1 MDQKISLLK
10 YVLVAALGFGL
21 GGFLWGLFLYSR
33 FPKLEY
39 PLHYIAIIAIG
50 LFGGIS
56 LSIFSKNV
64 RKIIMSVIGGWL
76 GLLVGFL
83 VSTIFSYYL
92 FLYGVYILSVVSL
105 NGRILGSVLENM
117 INLEPNVD
125 VGVLWLIFLFAGAI
139 TGLSYAL
146 FLKLKIWAM
155 IWRGGVGF
163 ALASLIS
170 PVIGNILGD
179 VLNSTAVSYLVTFS
193 LIGIILGI
201 FLSWGVYTKS
211 KVVT

>member
-39 PLHYIAIIAIG
+39 PFHYIAIIAIG
-50 LFGGIS
+50 LLGGIS
-56 LSIFSKNV
+56 LSLFSKSV
-64 RKIIMSVIGGWL
+64 KKIIKSVIAGWL
-76 GLLVGFL
+76 GFLVGFF

-92 FLYGVYILSVVSL
+92 LLYGVFLLSVVSL
-105 NGRILGSVLENM
+105 DGRILGSVLENM

-139 TGLSYAL
+139 IGLFFAL
-146 FLKLKIWAM
+146 FLKVKIWSL
-155 IWRGGVGF
+155 IWRGGLGF

-170 PVIGNILGD
+170 PIIGNILGNA
-179 VLNSTAVSYLVTFS
+179 LNSLLVSYLVTFS
-193 LIGIILGI
+193 LIGIILGV
-201 FLSWGVYTKS
+201 FLSWGTYTKR
-211 KVVT
+211 KVAA